1 MPLFQRRSIMPFELI
16 HFRDSDKIIRKRKL
30 DRDVKVT
37 LNYLSDVLQGTIQR
51 GELLRQALDEMGWR
65 ENGSLNILDGRR
77 YQYKG
82 FKKGVALDGSFAAY
96 EYILEGLF
104 RLEPGFRKGKIDCG
118 VLMLTATRS
127 EKSSLGTSRD
137 LAIAE
142 VEYLTDIITIP
153 VSIALFNLGPPVIS
167 DGEEKGEPENGV
179 SVHAIKTKEAQEA
192 DQETQT

>member
-1 MPLFQRRSIMPFELI
+1 MPFELI
-16 HFRDSDKIIRKRKL
+16 HFRDSDKIIRKKKL
-30 DRDVKVT
+30 DRDLKAT
-37 LNYLSDVLQGTIQR
+37 LEYVYDALQGSLCR

-82 FKKGVALDGSFAAY
+82 FKKGVVLDGSFAAY

-104 RLEPGFRKGKIDCG
+104 RLEIGFRKGKIDCG
-118 VLMLTATRS
+118 ILMLTAARS

-142 VEYLTDIITIP
+142 VEYLADIITIP
-153 VSIALFNLGPPVIS
+153 VSIALFNLGPPIIS
-167 DGEEKGEPENGV
+167 NGEEEGGETENGV
-179 SVHAIKTKEAQEA
+179 SVHANQAKEAQEA
-192 DQETQT
+192 DQ

>member
-1 MPLFQRRSIMPFELI
+1 MYPMMKRRSIMPFEI
-16 HFRDSDKIIRKRKL
+16 VHFRDSDKIIRKKKL

-37 LNYLSDVLQGTIQR
+37 LNYLFDVLTGTAYR

-82 FKKGVALDGSFAAY
+82 FKKGIALDGSFAAY

-104 RLEPGFRKGKIDCG
+104 RLEIGFRKGKVDCG
-118 VLMLTATRS
+118 ILMLTAARS

-142 VEYLTDIITIP
+142 VEYLTDIVTIP
-153 VSIALFNLGPPVIS
+153 VSIALFDLGPHVIS
-167 DGEEKGEPENGV
+167 DGEEEGGEGNGLP
-179 SVHAIKTKEAQEA
+179 VHAN
-192 DQETQT
+192 